1 MSEPLLVAF
10 VGEGPTDRIVVEAA
24 IANLVGDRHFILK
37 QLQPEESLAFGVLG
51 TGWGGVYRWCHQ
63 AARRA
68 GGAMRNDPLFVTYDL
83 LVLHL
88 DAEVAT
94 ENYANAG
101 INDPANDLPCD
112 QPCPP
117 ASATTNALRVV
128 LLHWVG
134 ETAVPPKT
142 VLCTPSKSTETW
154 VLCSLY
160 PLDGAVLSGGVEC
173 EPSPDTRL
181 QAKPARGRVITGG
194 KKIVAKYRDRAHE
207 ITVAWA
213 QVRNRCTEAERF
225 STELLAL
232 V

>member
-142 VLCTPSKSTETW
+142 VLCTHPRAPKLGCFVRCIRWMERCSPEEWSANRVQTRGFKPSQ
-154 VLCSLY
+154 
-160 PLDGAVLSGGVEC
+160 PGAV
-173 EPSPDTRL
+173 
-181 QAKPARGRVITGG
+181 
-194 KKIVAKYRDRAHE
+194 
-207 ITVAWA
+207 
-213 QVRNRCTEAERF
+213 
-225 STELLAL
+225 
-232 V
+232 